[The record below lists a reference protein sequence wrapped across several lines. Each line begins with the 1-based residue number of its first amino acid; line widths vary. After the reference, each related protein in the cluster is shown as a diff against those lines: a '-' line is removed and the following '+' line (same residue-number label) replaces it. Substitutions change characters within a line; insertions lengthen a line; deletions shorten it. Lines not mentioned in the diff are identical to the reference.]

1 MALWPEIADIEHRV
15 SWIDAAGVAT
25 RCLEAGYDKDEA
37 LLFLHGTGGHLE
49 AYMRNIKAHAEH
61 FHVYAIDMIGHGY
74 SGKPP
79 FDYDIDAHITHLLNF
94 CDAIG
99 RDRIHISGESLG
111 GWIAMRLAARHPG
124 RVGTLVLNTP
134 GGRTFNIEA
143 NQSIYDLS
151 MKAVQEPSRDNVR
164 NRLEWLMHDPADVT
178 DDLVES
184 RYRIYCQPGFA
195 AAMERICCILV
206 PPERRRAM
214 MITDDELRAIQA
226 PACVI
231 WTGHD
236 PQGAA
241 EIGETTATLIPDC
254 RYHVMEDCGHWP
266 QWEDAAAFNRLSLD
280 FLTGQERT

>member
-111 GWIAMRLAARHPG
+111 GWIAMRLAARHPE
-124 RVGTLVLNTP
+124 RVGRLVLNTP

-143 NQSIYDLS
+143 NQRIYDLS